1 MLDPDGPAV
10 PPPYDPSPTFYI
22 EIKPETATTVTYDKV
37 CRDGGHTRHSSTIT
51 NNETYSRLNLE
62 ADPVY
67 DNCQH
72 NGTAAVPTL
81 QGQYSEYSRLNV
93 GQQISSKHIGQCSFV
108 TTDNMSTTNG
118 IPLLH
123 KGTYLLHVVSLARS
137 SLYTC
142 RH

>member
-1 MLDPDGPAV
+1 M
-10 PPPYDPSPTFYI
+10 PPRYDPSPTFYT
-22 EIKPETATTVTYDKV
+22 EIKSETATTATYDKV
-37 CRDGGHTRHSSTIT
+37 CRDGEHACHSSAIT

-67 DNCQH
+67 DKCQH
-72 NGTAAVPTL
+72 NSSAAVPTL
-81 QGQYSEYSRLNV
+81 QQQYSEYSRLNV

-108 TTDNMSTTNG
+108 TTDTMSTTNG

-137 SLYTC
+137 SLYTY

>member
-1 MLDPDGPAV
+1 M

-22 EIKPETATTVTYDKV
+22 EIKPETATTATYDKV

-67 DNCQH
+67 DKCQH

-108 TTDNMSTTNG
+108 TKDNMSTTNG

-123 KGTYLLHVVSLARS
+123 KGTYLLHVVSFARS
-137 SLYTC
+137 ILYTC

>member
-1 MLDPDGPAV
+1 M
-10 PPPYDPSPTFYI
+10 PPRYDPSPTFYS
-22 EIKPETATTVTYDKV
+22 EIKPETATTATYDKV
-37 CRDGGHTRHSSTIT
+37 CRDGEHACHSSAIT

-67 DNCQH
+67 DKCQH
-72 NGTAAVPTL
+72 NSSAAVPTL
-81 QGQYSEYSRLNV
+81 QQQYSEYSRLNV

-108 TTDNMSTTNG
+108 TTDTMSTTNG

-137 SLYTC
+137 SLYTY